1 MKGDMSL
8 AALEVLLDYIRD
20 HMKETAA
27 LLNSQPVMTDG
38 ETDITQSLR
47 GRLEAY
53 ANIKFF
59 IDNGMRHV

>member
-1 MKGDMSL
+1 MKEP
-8 AALEVLLDYIRD
+8 LEVLLSFIRD

-27 LLNSQPVMTDG
+27 LLNSQPVMTEG

>member
-1 MKGDMSL
+1 VKEP
-8 AALEVLLDYIRD
+8 LEVLLSFIRD

-27 LLNSQPVMTDG
+27 SLNSQPVMTDG
-38 ETDITQSLR
+38 DTDITQSLR

-59 IDNGMRHV
+59 IDNGMRDV

>member
-1 MKGDMSL
+1 VSDSL
-8 AALEVLLDYIRD
+8 ELLLSFIRD

-38 ETDITQSLR
+38 DTDITQSLR

-59 IDNGMRHV
+59 IDNGMRNV

>member
-1 MKGDMSL
+1 MKEP
-8 AALEVLLDYIRD
+8 LEVLLDHIKA
-20 HMKETAA
+20 HMKQTAA

-38 ETDITQSLR
+38 DTDITQSLR

-59 IDNGMRHV
+59 IDNGMRDV

>member
-1 MKGDMSL
+1 MKEP
-8 AALEVLLDYIRD
+8 LEVLLSFIRD

-38 ETDITQSLR
+38 ETDFPQSLR
-47 GRLEAY
+47 FRLEAY

-59 IDNGMRHV
+59 IDNGMRDV

>member
-1 MKGDMSL
+1 MKEP
-8 AALEVLLDYIRD
+8 LEVLLSFIRD

-59 IDNGMRHV
+59 IDNGMRDV

>member
-1 MKGDMSL
+1 MKEP
-8 AALEVLLDYIRD
+8 LEVLLSFIRD

>member
-1 MKGDMSL
+1 MKEP
-8 AALEVLLDYIRD
+8 LEVLLSFISD
-20 HMKETAA
+20 HMIETAA

-59 IDNGMRHV
+59 IDNGMRDV

>member
-1 MKGDMSL
+1 MSDS
-8 AALEVLLDYIRD
+8 LELLLSYIKD
-20 HMKETAA
+20 HMKQTAA

-59 IDNGMRHV
+59 IDNGMRDV

>member
-1 MKGDMSL
+1 MSDP
-8 AALEVLLDYIRD
+8 LELLLSYIKD
-20 HMKETAA
+20 HMKQTAA

>member
-1 MKGDMSL
+1 MKEP
-8 AALEVLLDYIRD
+8 LEVLLSFIRD

-53 ANIKFF
+53 ANIKFI

>member
-1 MKGDMSL
+1 MSDP
-8 AALEVLLDYIRD
+8 LELLLSYIKD
-20 HMKETAA
+20 HMKQTAA

-38 ETDITQSLR
+38 DTDVTQSLR

-59 IDNGMRHV
+59 IDNGMRDV